1 MVGAMTERLSAD
13 DIVDLARDNL
23 RAPGPDRDAAYK
35 KLIEENDVAFG
46 VWIGDDRIFD
56 VYLIK
61 GRGKLETIAYEELI
75 EENDVAFG
83 VWIGDDRIFDVYLI
97 KGRGKLETIAY
108 EDPHGEGVLFPPKTL
123 KTTAIPCASIEYA
136 ILMRLQWGDDPGP
149 DVATSGK
156 FLAVSARGVQ
166 MMMVP
171 TNSGGQLSEARKQ
184 RRRMH

>member
-1 MVGAMTERLSAD
+1 MNCRSSLPISTAASMVGAMTERLSAD

-35 KLIEENDVAFG
+35 K
-46 VWIGDDRIFD
+46 
-56 VYLIK
+56 
-61 GRGKLETIAYEELI
+61 LI

>member
-1 MVGAMTERLSAD
+1 MNCRSSLPISTAASIVGAMTERLSAD

-35 KLIEENDVAFG
+35 K
-46 VWIGDDRIFD
+46 
-56 VYLIK
+56 
-61 GRGKLETIAYEELI
+61 LI

-136 ILMRLQWGDDPGP
+136 ILMRLQWGDDLGP
-149 DVATSGK
+149 DVATSRK

-171 TNSGGQLSEARKQ
+171 TNSGGQLREAWKQ